1 MCIATRGAAGPVGR
15 LSGTLCGGMVQVNPA
30 RKEGNCQMRQHYIEL
45 MQDDPAKLKADSA
58 YFSAVMQSA
67 LAGIATVN
75 SMGIIDSR
83 SSRRFQEFFGPN
95 VAGKQLS
102 MALGLSGATS
112 QKLMEWITGVF
123 RLYGQTDWG
132 KLVDAFPLKDSDIQ
146 AGGRHFRISVS
157 PFLRR
162 DDTAGQEVLHR
173 LLVQA
178 SDVSLEVSALEKV
191 NRELMHHAAE
201 LNKVERMKSDFIST
215 MSHELRT
222 PLTSIR
228 GSLGLL
234 AGGVGGELPV
244 QAKALVDIAHRN
256 SERLILLVN
265 DILDMEKIESGKME
279 FDMRPV
285 KLMPMLEQALERN
298 CAYGEQFKVSY
309 EIGRGLPEAM
319 VRVDANRLMQ
329 VFANLLSNAAKFSP
343 AGGKVSVEVA
353 RTGERIRVEVKDHGS
368 GIPDEFK
375 EHIFQKFAQADSS
388 DARKNSGSG
397 LGLSIAKA
405 MVEQMGGS
413 IGFDS
418 RPDILTVF
426 FIELPVLQDTA
437 APIPGLAKSD

>member
-1 MCIATRGAAGPVGR
+1 
-15 LSGTLCGGMVQVNPA
+15 MVQGDTA
-30 RKEGNCQMRQHYIEL
+30 QKEGNCQMCQHYIEL

-75 SMGIIDSR
+75 SMGIIDSQ
-83 SSRRFQEFFGPN
+83 SSRRFQEFFGSN
-95 VAGKQLS
+95 VAGKQLG
-102 MALGLSGATS
+102 MALGLSGTVS
-112 QKLMEWITGVF
+112 QKLMEWIAGVF
-123 RLYGQTDWG
+123 RLYGQVEWD

-146 AGGRHFRISVS
+146 AGDRHFRISVS

-191 NRELMHHAAE
+191 NRELAHHASE
-201 LNKVERMKSDFIST
+201 LNQVERMKSDFIST

-279 FDMRPV
+279 FDMQPV
-285 KLMPMLEQALERN
+285 RLMPMLERALERN
-298 CAYGEQFKVSY
+298 CAYGEQFEVSY
-309 EIGRGLPEAM
+309 EIERGLPEAM

-388 DARKNSGSG
+388 DARKNGGSG

-418 RPDILTVF
+418 RPNILTVF
-426 FIELPVLQDTA
+426 FIELPILQDTA
-437 APIPGLAKSD
+437 VPISGLAELN